1 MAEPPKPFFKASR
14 GTWYLEINR
23 RQINLGPDEHEAW
36 KKYFQIM
43 ADPPKA
49 KPKFRKAPT
58 GSVVEILDKFLTW
71 CKDNRAQETYEWYQW
86 RLQSFARHIGTKLRA
101 DQLKHFHIDEW
112 LQAHPEWVS
121 GTKHGM
127 ARSVM
132 RACRW
137 ATKKGYL
144 EQNPVADYEKPRA
157 GKRKV
162 VIPPAEFEKI
172 LSLAG
177 CQEFKDLL
185 VFTWET
191 AARPQETLVAEAHHV
206 DLDACRIVFPPDE
219 SKGEQW
225 PRLIY
230 LNDAAAAI
238 VRRLSSAHPEGT
250 LFRNSDGL
258 PWTTDAVNNAFIRL
272 QIRLGQEKMKKLG
285 IDVEPIK
292 KMDKEQ
298 RLALSPEE
306 RKAYWVA
313 RKVQVQERRKLVNS
327 LAVKHGKK
335 YCLYHLRHSWLD
347 RALKRGVDALT
358 CAILMGHRDP
368 STIAR
373 VYQHLSQ
380 SPDYLLNQA
389 RKATG

>member
-1 MAEPPKPFFKASR
+1 
-14 GTWYLEINR
+14 
-23 RQINLGPDEHEAW
+23 
-36 KKYFQIM
+36 
-43 ADPPKA
+43 
-49 KPKFRKAPT
+49 
-58 GSVVEILDKFLTW
+58 
-71 CKDNRAQETYEWYQW
+71 
-86 RLQSFARHIGTKLRA
+86 
-101 DQLKHFHIDEW
+101 
-112 LQAHPEWVS
+112 
-121 GTKHGM
+121 M

-137 ATKKGYL
+137 AKKKGHI
-144 EQNPVADYEKPRA
+144 EHNPVADYEKPRA

-162 VIPPAEFEKI
+162 VIPPAEFEKL

-177 CQEFKDLL
+177 CREFKDLL
-185 VFTWET
+185 LFTWET
-191 AARPQETLVAEAHHV
+191 AARPQETLIAEARHV
-206 DLDACRIVFPPDE
+206 DLNTSRIVFPPDE

-238 VRRLSSAHPEGT
+238 VRRLLTENPEGP
-250 LFRNSDGL
+250 LFRNSNGA

-285 IDVEPIK
+285 IDSEPIK
-292 KMDKEQ
+292 KMDKKK
-298 RLALSPEE
+298 RLALSQEA
-306 RKAYWVA
+306 RKAYWA
-313 RKVQVQERRKLVNS
+313 SRRLQVRERRRLMNK
-327 LAVKHGKK
+327 LAVQHGKK

-347 RALKRGVDALT
+347 RALKRGVDAMT